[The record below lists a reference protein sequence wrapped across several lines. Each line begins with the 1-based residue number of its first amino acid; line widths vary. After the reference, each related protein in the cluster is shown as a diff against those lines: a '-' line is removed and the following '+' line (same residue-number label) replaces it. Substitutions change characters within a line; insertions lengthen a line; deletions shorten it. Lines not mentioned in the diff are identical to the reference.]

1 MIGKPKIRI
10 AGAGALGLAIALEL
24 ADAGCKVEVF
34 DPASAAS
41 NASGVAAG
49 MLAPA
54 FETVLDPVSRD
65 HFALLLAA
73 RDLWPALAKRA
84 GITLDREGA
93 LWVGLARQAQAHADA
108 LRVLGVAP
116 RVLSAAELP
125 ALVQGLATDF
135 AAGVQVEE
143 DWRLDPVQAIG
154 ALRQAAMAIGVTFHQ
169 APGASKG
176 EGLLVVATGAAQ
188 GLVGLA
194 PELAH
199 LTPIKGHIL
208 RYTAPAVSGP
218 VVRGEGIY
226 AVPTARGLIVG
237 ATMETGFDDVA
248 VDPDRARALAEAGA
262 KLFPAL
268 SAQAYDAA
276 AGIRAATPDGL
287 PMVGF
292 GAAPDVILAVGA
304 RRNGWLLAPLVAR
317 IVRAQVLGDD
327 AGAFAEQFAPG
338 RFSPST

>member
-34 DPASAAS
+34 DPAPAAS

-73 RDLWPALAKRA
+73 RDLWPALAARA
-84 GITLDREGA
+84 GIALDREGA
-93 LWVGLARQAQAHADA
+93 LWVGPASQVEAHAGA
-108 LRVLGVAP
+108 LRALGVAR

-125 ALVQGLATDF
+125 ALASGLAADF
-135 AAGVQVEE
+135 AAGVHVEE
-143 DWRLDPVQAIG
+143 DWRLDPIQAIG
-154 ALRQAAMAIGVTFHQ
+154 ALRQAAIAAGVVFQ
-169 APGASKG
+169 QSPVASKG
-176 EGLLVVATGAAQ
+176 EGRLVVATGVAQ
-188 GLVGLA
+188 GLIHLA
-194 PELAH
+194 PELRR

-208 RYTAPAVSGP
+208 CFPGFVSTGP
-218 VVRGEGIY
+218 VVRGEGVY
-226 AVPTARGLIVG
+226 AVPSIRGLIVG
-237 ATMETGFDDVA
+237 ATMEPGVDDPT
-248 VDPDRARALAEAGA
+248 VDPDRAGALAMAGA
-262 KLFPAL
+262 RLFPVLAG
-268 SAQAYDAA
+268 QPYEAA
-276 AGIRAATPDGL
+276 AGVRAATPDGM

-292 GAAPDVILAVGA
+292 GTAPDVVLAVGA

-317 IVRAQVLGDD
+317 IVKAQVLGDN
-327 AGAFAEQFAPG
+327 AGAFAELVAPG
-338 RFSPST
+338 RFGSLI